1 MKNLFVDI
9 SGSVNYF
16 IEYWNLV
23 EKVKNENTFSKIY
36 LWDSQIKKSNLEELN
51 QMIKQKKGYAGTNP
65 ELICQ
70 VLKKEKIND
79 NIVIITDGDVNDNYV
94 QKCDESL
101 SDYKINN
108 VECYII
114 GRRANMSVTCP
125 FTRENTSNVYY
136 NNLLSEETVN
146 LNKSDYEL
154 LNILDTMDL
163 STFNLNYNKLEKLLI
178 ARNMGK
184 NNVDNNTKERL
195 IKLKYK
201 LTKEL
206 SENSS
211 LNYGGKIRNELLN
224 NNINNALEYSKNM
237 ANECFNNIGMDVEK
251 QLGYLISLC
260 GNLTNLY
267 SVNDIRTN
275 RLGRVNDV
283 DPETNTTVDIEL
295 NDLTS
300 LPIECPILMD
310 YDVPQIM
317 IVDPYN
323 TSAYESDSESDEGYD
338 SYSKSYIPLL
348 ANLDKKVVEDIAD
361 CPLRIVN
368 HLDVVEKLK
377 PMIKQ
382 YIGTKVNKHIV
393 RNPFTKEQLIGT
405 IPLGNCQQHVK
416 CGNHT
421 LAKMFA
427 KGKLLGNMNLYFA
440 VIWYLIKTDHFEY
453 LKDIKQQVTEHL
465 IYRLMNSNTK
475 ASLCGLP
482 QYTITKVPTDIAL
495 WFTVHSGLLNLPTD
509 RDTFRYHLFNLNI
522 MIDILKELKY
532 PIDERI
538 YNHSF
543 RLQTLMTMLSMCK
556 KDNTKFK
563 NNIQC
568 LYQNAIKINGYPINW
583 IPIDGPA
590 SPEQTDSILN
600 SFPSYFRKLSISELV
615 GIAQMV
621 DPNLSASKIELK
633 SDWTSS
639 DVNYKVN
646 WKYGLNN
653 YPNSYIAVCPNTMR
667 PLYNINDKVWT
678 DVVNSIYGCHD
689 FSGMKHYMV
698 LYLCYKKLPTIDT
711 FLYYCYNKSKYDTL
725 PYQSKQWFH
734 EIEESHELLNNM
746 TYDDVI
752 NKYNKSVSIKER
764 IKMEV

>member
-9 SGSVNYF
+9 SGSVNNF
-16 IEYWNLV
+16 TEYWNLV
-23 EKVKNENTFSKIY
+23 EKVKNENTFNTIY
-36 LWDSQIKKSNLEELN
+36 LWDSDIKKSNLDELN
-51 QMIKQKKGYAGTNP
+51 QMIKQKKGYKGTNP

-79 NIVIITDGDVNDNYV
+79 NIVIITDGDVSNHAV
-94 QKCDESL
+94 QRCDESL
-101 SDYKINN
+101 SNYKINN

-114 GRRANMSVTCP
+114 GSRANMSVTCP

-211 LNYGGKIRNELLN
+211 LNYGEAIRNELLN
-224 NNINNALEYSKNM
+224 NNINNALEYSNNM
-237 ANECFNNIGMDVEK
+237 ANEYFNNIGMDVEK
-251 QLGYLISLC
+251 KLGYLISLC

-267 SVNDIRTN
+267 SINDIRTN
-275 RLGRVNDV
+275 RMNRVNDV
-283 DPETNTTVDIEL
+283 EPETNTKVDIEI

-317 IVDPYN
+317 IVDPGN
-323 TSAYESDSESDEGYD
+323 TSPYESDSDSDEGYE
-338 SYSKSYIPLL
+338 SYSRSYIPVL
-348 ANLDKKVVEDIAD
+348 ANLDKKIVEDIAD
-361 CPLRIVN
+361 CPLRIIN
-368 HLDVVEKLK
+368 HLDIVEKLK

-382 YIGTKVNKHIV
+382 YIGTKVNDYV
-393 RNPFTKEQLIGT
+393 MRNPFTKEQLIGT
-405 IPLGNCQQHVK
+405 IPLGNCQQHIK

-421 LAKMFA
+421 IAKMFA

-465 IYRLMNSNTK
+465 IYRLMNSNAK

-482 QYTITKVPTDIAL
+482 QFVITKVPTDIAL

-509 RDTFRYHLFNLNI
+509 RDTFRYHIFNLNI
-522 MIDILKELKY
+522 MFDILKELKY

-538 YNHSF
+538 YNHLF
-543 RLQTLMTMLSMCK
+543 RLQTLMSMLSMCK

-568 LYQNAIKINGYPINW
+568 LYQNAIKINNHPINW

-590 SPEQTDSILN
+590 SQEQINEILN
-600 SFPSYFRKLSISELV
+600 SFPPFFKKLSINELV

-621 DPNLSASKIELK
+621 DPNLSASKIELN
-633 SDWTSS
+633 SDWIPSE
-639 DVNYKVN
+639 VNYKIN

-653 YPNSYIAVCPNTMR
+653 YNNLNIVISPNTLR
-667 PLYNINDKVWT
+667 PLYNINNKVWT
-678 DVVNSIYGCHD
+678 EVVDSIYGCHD
-689 FSGMKHYMV
+689 FSGMKYYMS
-698 LYLCYKKLPTIDT
+698 LYLSIQRLPTIDE

-725 PYQSKQWFH
+725 PYKSKQWFY
-734 EIEESHELLNNM
+734 EFEKSYELLKNM
-746 TYDDVI
+746 SYDDVKF
-752 NKYNKSVSIKER
+752 KYNKSVSIKER
-764 IKMEV
+764 IILEV